1 MDLGKL
7 IGLSV
12 ESRKYWGKIPE
23 YQGDERVKTYKI
35 FV

>member
-12 ESRKYWGKIPE
+12 ESKCWGKIPE
-23 YQGDERVKTYKI
+23 YQGHERVKTYKI